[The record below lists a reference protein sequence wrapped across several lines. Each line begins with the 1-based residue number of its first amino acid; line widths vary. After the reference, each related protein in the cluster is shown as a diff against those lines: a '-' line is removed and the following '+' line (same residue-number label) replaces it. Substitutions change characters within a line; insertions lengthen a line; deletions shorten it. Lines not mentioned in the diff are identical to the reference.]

1 MIVGPCPSSDQLTEY
16 ALGTLSTEVA
26 QEMESHLDHCSQCV
40 ETMALLETQ
49 TDILTGLLR
58 TPPEPDD
65 VQYLEEEAYLR
76 AVATASCLSV
86 PHAHG
91 DWANQA
97 LQHCEESSQEAVQ
110 PGSRLGQYVLLKL
123 VGKGGMGLVFRARHE
138 KLGHIVALKVLSLPR
153 VHEPRIQERFRRE
166 MQAAG
171 MIVHAN
177 VVRAIYSDESD
188 GIAYLVMEFVD
199 GMDLAAI
206 LKHRG
211 SLSVGDACELIRM
224 AAIGLEQIHLAG
236 MVHRDLKPGNL
247 MLSCDGQLKIM
258 DLGLALLNDDVS
270 ATTDDL
276 TLSGQVMGTIDYM
289 APEQA
294 DDTHGVDFRAD
305 IYGLGAT
312 LFALLT
318 GSPPLGGG
326 RRTLLKKLSLLAT
339 QTAPSLQE
347 ACPAAPTG
355 LVEIVRQMLSR
366 DPRER
371 FQNAGEVA
379 TALEPFC
386 LSTGL
391 SDLLRDA
398 MLQKALT
405 QKTLVQDSLVNGGV
419 SDVAQ
424 DTVIFRRRKELVAAG
439 DQTSQQGEGTPG
451 GSRSPVTAG
460 YRWILPVLLIG
471 SVTLMTAILLISR
484 PLTTSIGK
492 TTQKTDGE
500 TKSLPAAT
508 IELPSA
514 RQSPLDG
521 TVEEFSSAEPAL
533 VKLGALCKQKTD
545 SSVTAPEWTIFSS
558 EAEPDLRTDAI
569 HTAHRFLPVSA
580 LLSQFQA
587 QTNNSLRAGVLLA
600 LSEYVSSDVMQA
612 GAVLHGDETA
622 FLDSLLYAY
631 VNDPDAEVH
640 SCLEYLLRS
649 WGHDEPL
656 EMLRPLLEQKLLP
669 FEGGWFRPLHS
680 STMVVIPGPRTDI
693 LGHELTNSGSAT
705 PDEEAELR
713 REVNLPYSFAISTTE
728 VTHEQFWRVG
738 EGFWAKAFPEM
749 PVRPVNSIRW
759 AEAAE
764 FCNRLTQLDGMPSSQ
779 QCYAQVETA
788 EGLRWRQKPD
798 ALELSG
804 YRMPTDDEWEIAC
817 RAGTRTARPFGNSAQ
832 WLARYTAMAS
842 NKWSAEDVG
851 RRKPNSFGLFDMLG
865 NVSEWIHT
873 HPSEADGLLG
883 LKRLRGGSVWTS
895 QARLLSG
902 ARFTSDTYDT
912 SYRMGFRIARTIVR
926 TPFADSAPNHSSQL
940 EFDVGPPSCPEE
952 LKKYTEPGFQSL
964 QWQQVVRLGNW
975 GVSIPVQRS
984 FRLRNTSA
992 DQVTFSEIGQLD
1004 GYFKFATVPDKLIK
1018 PNGVNEFEMQ
1028 MQLQS
1033 GTGER
1038 SQVLTFHRETDQQ
1051 LAVGPLTVHGCF
1063 DGPLLNILGVGT
1075 PGEPPTAVDL
1085 GIVPQ
1090 NSSVGRELYVR
1101 NVGGVPVVAEV
1112 IEVDEPF
1119 YLEHPF
1125 QMEVLPHRLEYHF
1138 EIRLKASAIG
1148 PVDGRVTVQTK
1159 EAVPQVYTFP
1169 IRATVAKSEK
1179 FSSLAIFRKGTW
1191 LIDHNRDAVPDETI
1205 LFGEDLDLP
1214 VTGDWNGDGICDL
1227 GVWRTD
1233 AEGVVT
1239 VKLQLRGIGSGVSD
1253 PERTYRIPGKLKQ
1266 IVAADRDGDG
1276 VSEIGYL
1283 MPDAEGV
1290 NLVWAFDTLHDGTFA
1305 EQFNFGR
1312 AGDYAII
1319 GDWNG
1324 DGIDDTAVARPG
1336 TLAAQG
1342 RLQWEFSRKGLAEPH
1357 QLAYLS
1363 SYDSPVAGD
1372 WDGDGDDEPGGWRPL
1387 PSEKSSFW
1395 QFETDGDSETNC
1407 DISGFGFD
1415 TDIPMVFRGRS
1426 QQRAAADQ

>member
-16 ALGTLSTEVA
+16 ALGTLSNEVA
-26 QEMESHLDHCSQCV
+26 QEMESHLEHCSQCL
-40 ETMALLETQ
+40 ETMALLDTQ

-65 VQYLEEEAYLR
+65 VRYLEEEAYLR
-76 AVATASCLSV
+76 AVATVSCLSV

-97 LQHCEESSQEAVQ
+97 LQHYEESSQEAVQ

-171 MIVHAN
+171 MIVHPN

-206 LKHRG
+206 LKLRG
-211 SLSVGDACELIRM
+211 PLSVGDGCELIRM
-224 AAIGLEQIHLAG
+224 AAIGLEQIHRAG

-347 ACPAAPTG
+347 ACPNAPTG

-366 DPRER
+366 DPCER
-371 FQNAGEVA
+371 FKSAGDVA

-398 MLQKALT
+398 MLQKAET
-405 QKTLVQDSLVNGGV
+405 QDSPVNGALPDA
-419 SDVAQ
+419 SQ
-424 DTVIFRRRKELVAAG
+424 DTVIFQRSQEIVATG
-439 DQTSQQGEGTPG
+439 DQTSPQSEGTRG

-471 SVTLMTAILLISR
+471 GVTLMTAILLISR

-521 TVEEFSSAEPAL
+521 TVEEFSLAEPAL

-649 WGHDEPL
+649 WGRDEPL

-705 PDEEAELR
+705 PDEEAEQR

-728 VTHEQFWRVG
+728 VTNEQFWRVG
-738 EGFWAKAFPEM
+738 EGYWQKAFPEM
-749 PVRPVNSIRW
+749 PDRPVNTVRW

-779 QCYAQVETA
+779 QCYAQVETPQ
-788 EGLRWRQKPD
+788 GLRWRQKPD

-817 RAGTRTARPFGNSAQ
+817 RAGSRTVRPFGNSTQ
-832 WLARYTAMAS
+832 WLARYTATAS
-842 NKWSAEDVG
+842 NKWTAEDVG
-851 RRKPNSFGLFDMLG
+851 RRKPNCFGLFDMLG
-865 NVSEWIHT
+865 NLSEWIHT
-873 HPSEADGLLG
+873 HPAENDALLG
-883 LKRLRGGSVWTS
+883 LKRLRGGSIWTA
-895 QARLLSG
+895 QDRLLSG
-902 ARFTSDTYDT
+902 ARFKSDAHDT

-926 TPFADSAPNHSSQL
+926 TPFDHAQPNELSKL

-952 LKKYTEPGFQSL
+952 LKKYMEPGFQSL
-964 QWQQVVRLGNW
+964 HWQQVVHLGNW

-984 FRLRNTSA
+984 FRLRNISA
-992 DQVTFSEIGQLD
+992 DQVTFSEMGQLD
-1004 GYFKFATVPDKLIK
+1004 GYFKFATVPDTLMK
-1018 PNGVNEFEMQ
+1018 PNGVTEFEMQ
-1028 MQLQS
+1028 MQLQG

-1038 SQVLTFHRETDQQ
+1038 TQVLKFYRETDQQ
-1051 LAVGPLTVHGCF
+1051 LALGPVTVHGCF

-1075 PGEPPTAVDL
+1075 FGEPPTAVDL
-1085 GIVPQ
+1085 GTVPQ
-1090 NSSVGRELYVR
+1090 NSTVGRELYIR

-1112 IEVDEPF
+1112 IDVEEPF

-1138 EIRLKASAIG
+1138 RIRLKASAIG

-1169 IRATVAKSEK
+1169 IRATVATSEK

-1191 LIDHNRDAVPDETI
+1191 LIDHDRDAVPDETI
-1205 LFGEDLDLP
+1205 LFGEDQDLP
-1214 VTGDWNGDGICDL
+1214 LTGDWNGDGIGDL

-1239 VKLQLRGIGSGVSD
+1239 LKLQLRGIGSGLSD

-1276 VSEIGYL
+1276 ISEIGYV

-1312 AGDYAII
+1312 ADDYAII

-1342 RLQWEFSRKGLAEPH
+1342 RLQWEFFWKGLAEPH

-1363 SYDSPVAGD
+1363 PYDSPVAGD
-1372 WDGDGDDEPGGWRPL
+1372 WDGDGDDDPGGWRPL
-1387 PSEKSSFW
+1387 PSEKSNFW
-1395 QFETDGDSETNC
+1395 QFETDGDSDSNYH
-1407 DISGFGFD
+1407 ISGFGVD
-1415 TDIPMVFRGRS
+1415 TDIPVVLRS
-1426 QQRAAADQ
+1426 KARPQQ